1 MTNSPTD
8 PLQMR
13 ASCPEDLLAF
23 VPVAIGF
30 TPSESVV
37 MLTVDGTRPFHAR
50 IDLPGDEGD
59 VREVVDALLRPA
71 RVHHLRRVVF
81 VVYADDTVVADETA
95 WSLHATF
102 TEHGM
107 DVLDVLRVHDDHYF
121 AVLPGRPTTAYDGVP
136 FDVGSHPFAAQSVFG
151 GRVTHASRQ
160 ALADTIAHDAAG
172 AEAVSSTLTG
182 CSPLTAEQL
191 RRVVHE
197 HASSPHPTSPELVG
211 ALALSLTQG
220 SLRDEAWR
228 WLTRSRAREYLG
240 FWSDIVR
247 RTPPALVP
255 GPAAVLALTAWLA
268 GEGALAW
275 CAVDRAREVDPAHS
289 LAQLVADLLMSAT
302 PPETWSQMVAPVE
315 GVA

>member
-50 IDLPGDEGD
+50 IDLPGDECD
-59 VREVVDALLRPA
+59 VREVVEALLRPA
-71 RVHHLRRVVF
+71 RVHRLRRVVF
-81 VVYADDTVVADETA
+81 VVYADNTLVADETA

-102 TEHGM
+102 TEHAI

-121 AVLPGRPTTAYDGVP
+121 AVLPGRPATAYDGVS

-182 CSPLTAEQL
+182 SAPLTAEQL

-197 HASSPHPTSPELVG
+197 HADAPCPPSPELVG

-228 WLTRSRAREYLG
+228 WLTRSRAREHLG

-247 RTPPALVP
+247 RTPLALVP